1 MKARRVVI
9 TGLGVVSSIGIGAE
23 AFWQSLKNGVSGC
36 TKVTRFDCSTNKS
49 QINCDVKNFDPGD
62 YLDIKTAKRTSRF
75 IQFALA
81 SAFMAK
87 ADAGLEIEERN
98 SIGVYIG
105 TGAGGFDALDDTYR
119 TFLQKGPRAL
129 GPFAITNV
137 IPNMAA
143 SNVAIAL
150 GTNGPCVAPVAAC
163 ASGLHA
169 IYDAYLAIKYGLID
183 KAFAG
188 GAESTITSLVFA
200 GYDALRVLSQNN
212 DRFEH
217 ASRPFDRDRDGFVMG
232 EGAGIILLEEY
243 DAAVRRGASIYAEI
257 ASAELS
263 CDASH
268 ITSPDLSG
276 EIIMNTMRKA
286 VVNGS
291 ADLDD
296 VAYISAHGTS
306 TSTNDMVEAKAIHK
320 LNSELNGDVPVTAIK
335 SMIGHTLGASGALA
349 LIGGVMSL
357 REGLI
362 PPTINTTNFDPAIDP
377 IALVTQPTTF
387 AARKEFVLTNA
398 FGFGGHNACVLIKKI
413 R

>member
-1 MKARRVVI
+1 MNERRVVI
-9 TGLGVVSSIGIGAE
+9 SGLGVVSSVGTGAE

-36 TKVTRFDCSTNKS
+36 SGVTRFDCSTNKS
-49 QINCDVKNFDPGD
+49 KINCDVKNFDAGD
-62 YLDIKTAKRTSRF
+62 YIDIKTAKRTSRF

-81 SAFMAK
+81 AANMAQ
-87 ADAGLEIEERN
+87 ADAGLVIGETN

-150 GTNGPCVAPVAAC
+150 GTKGPCVAPVAAC
-163 ASGLHA
+163 ASGLNA
-169 IYDAYLAIKYGLID
+169 IHDAYLAIKYGLID
-183 KAFAG
+183 QALAG
-188 GAESTITSLVFA
+188 GAESTITSLVFS

-212 DRFEH
+212 DRPEQ

-232 EGAGIILLEEY
+232 EGAGIVLLEEY
-243 DAAVRRGASIYAEI
+243 EAAVRRGARIYAEI

-276 EIIMNTMRKA
+276 DIIMDTMRKA
-286 VVNGS
+286 VVNGK
-291 ADLDD
+291 ADLDE

-320 LNSELNGDVPVTAIK
+320 LNSELDGDVPVTAIK

-362 PPTINTTNFDPAIDP
+362 PPTINTANLDPALDP
-377 IALVTQPTTF
+377 IALVTQPTAF
-387 AARKEFVLTNA
+387 SARKKYVLVNA

-413 R
+413 